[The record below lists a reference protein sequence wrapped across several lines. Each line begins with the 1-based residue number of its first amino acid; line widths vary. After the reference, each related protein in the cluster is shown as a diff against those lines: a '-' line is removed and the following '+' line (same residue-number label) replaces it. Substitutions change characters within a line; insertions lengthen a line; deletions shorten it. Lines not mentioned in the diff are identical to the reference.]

1 MPVHVLVRARAL
13 PGQGDALHAL
23 LREHAA
29 ASRGE
34 PGCLAYTAL
43 RASDDPLIVATVE
56 LWADQ
61 AAFAAHMQSAHT
73 QINLPRLVALLD
85 GAPDLRVFEPL

>member
-13 PGQGDALHAL
+13 PGQGETLHAL

-29 ASRGE
+29 TSRSE

-43 RASDDPLIVATVE
+43 RANDDPSIVATVE

-61 AAFAAHMQSAHT
+61 TAFAAHMQSAHT
-73 QINLPRLVALLD
+73 KINLPRLLALLD
-85 GAPDLRVFEPL
+85 GAPDMRVFEPL